1 VCIVNL
7 DIQMNFNQEFI
18 NIVIA
23 IIPIL
28 WYL

>member
-1 VCIVNL
+1 MCIVNM
-7 DIQMNFNQEFI
+7 DIQMNFNQDCI